1 MSDYEAILKAYEIA
15 GGNPASLQF
24 PQVGSLVVERN
35 RILSFHEV
43 EGLIVEPEE
52 TQRGIKAKIVIK
64 KGHKVKNPVH
74 LCFGVIPKEG
84 IQEIIMEVIL
94 EDNSYVK
101 LLAHCTFPNAIRV
114 RHIMQADI
122 NIGRSAHLVYEE
134 THYHG
139 LSGGIEVIPRAKI
152 NIASG
157 GRLTTSFTLT
167 KGKVGKLSLDYDV
180 TKIDREGIVEL
191 VTRIYGKGRDRIEIV
206 EKTSLDGENA
216 KSLIKSRVVVIDE
229 AQSKVIGETY
239 GNAPGARGHVD
250 CVEIVEGEAKAEAI
264 PRVYVTNN
272 QARVTHEAAIGRID
286 KRQLETLM
294 ARGLEESEAIDT
306 VIKGILK

>member
-1 MSDYEAILKAYEIA
+1 MNDYEAILKAYELA

-35 RILSFHEV
+35 RILSFHQV

-52 TQRGIKAKIVIK
+52 TQKGIKAKIVVK
-64 KGHKVKNPVH
+64 KDYKIKNPVH

-84 IQEIIMEVIL
+84 IQEIIMEIIL
-94 EDNSYVK
+94 KDNSYVK
-101 LLAHCTFPNAIRV
+101 FLAHCTFPNAIKV
-114 RHIMQADI
+114 KHIMQAEI
-122 NIGRSAHLVYEE
+122 NIGKGAHLIYEE

-139 LSGGIEVIPRAKI
+139 LSGGIEVIPRARI
-152 NIASG
+152 SIASR
-157 GRLTTSFTLT
+157 GRLNNCFTLI
-167 KGKVGKLSLDYDV
+167 KGRVGELSLDYDV
-180 TKIDREGIVEL
+180 KVDKEGIAEL
-191 VTRIYGKGRDRIEIV
+191 ITKVYGQGEDKIAIT
-206 EKTSLDGENA
+206 EKVSLNGENA
-216 KSLIKSRVVVIDE
+216 KSLIKSRTVVMDK
-229 AQSKVIGETY
+229 ARSKVIGETY
-239 GNAPGARGHVD
+239 GNAPGTRGHVD
-250 CVEIVEGEAKAEAI
+250 CVEIVEGEAEAEAI
-264 PRVYVTNN
+264 PRVSVTDN

>member
-1 MSDYEAILKAYEIA
+1 MNDYEAILRAYELA
-15 GGNPASLQF
+15 GGDPTSLQF
-24 PQVGSLVVERN
+24 PEVGSLVVEKN

-52 TQRGIKAKIVIK
+52 TQRGIKAKILVK
-64 KGHKVKNPVH
+64 KDFKIKNPVH

-84 IQEIIMEVIL
+84 LQEIIMEIVL

-101 LLAHCTFPNAIRV
+101 LLAHCTFPNAIKV
-114 RHIMQADI
+114 KHIMQAEI
-122 NIGRSAHLVYEE
+122 NIGKGAYLSYEE

-139 LSGGIEVIPRAKI
+139 LSGGIEVIPRARI

-157 GRLTTSFTLT
+157 GRLTNSFSLT
-167 KGKVGKLSLDYDV
+167 KGRVGKLSLDYDV
-180 TKIDREGIVEL
+180 EVGKDGIAELITKV
-191 VTRIYGKGRDRIEIV
+191 YGKGKDRIEIV
-206 EKTSLDGENA
+206 EKSSLNGENA
-216 KSLIKSRVVVIDE
+216 KSLIKSRTVVIDE
-229 AQSKVIGETY
+229 AQSKVVGETY

-250 CVEIVEGEAKAEAI
+250 CVEIVEGKAKAEAI
-264 PRVYVTNN
+264 PKVSVIHN
-272 QARVTHEAAIGRID
+272 QAKVTHEAAIGRID

-306 VIKGILK
+306 VIKGILR

>member
-1 MSDYEAILKAYEIA
+1 MNDYEAILKAYELA

-35 RILSFHEV
+35 RILSFHQV

-52 TQRGIKAKIVIK
+52 TQKGIKAKIVVK
-64 KGHKVKNPVH
+64 KDYKIKNPVH

-84 IQEIIMEVIL
+84 IQEIIMEIIL
-94 EDNSYVK
+94 KDNSYVK
-101 LLAHCTFPNAIRV
+101 LLAHCTFPNAIKV
-114 RHIMQADI
+114 KHIMQAEI
-122 NIGRSAHLVYEE
+122 NIGKGAHLIYEE

-139 LSGGIEVIPRAKI
+139 LSGGIEVIPRARI
-152 NIASG
+152 SIASR
-157 GRLTTSFTLT
+157 GRLNNCFTLI
-167 KGKVGKLSLDYDV
+167 KGRVGELSLDYDV
-180 TKIDREGIVEL
+180 KVDKEGIAEL
-191 VTRIYGKGRDRIEIV
+191 ITKVYGQGEDKIAIT
-206 EKTSLDGENA
+206 EKVSLNGENA
-216 KSLIKSRVVVIDE
+216 KSLIKSRTVVMDK
-229 AQSKVIGETY
+229 ARSKVIGETY
-239 GNAPGARGHVD
+239 GNAPGTRGHVD
-250 CVEIVEGEAKAEAI
+250 CVEIVEGEAEAEAI
-264 PRVYVTNN
+264 PRVSVTDN

>member
-1 MSDYEAILKAYEIA
+1 MNDYEAILKAYELA
-15 GGNPASLQF
+15 GGDSASLQF

-35 RILSFHEV
+35 RILSFHQV
-43 EGLIVEPEE
+43 EGLIVEPKP
-52 TQRGIKAKIVIK
+52 TQKGIKAKIVVK
-64 KGHKVKNPVH
+64 KDYKIKNPVH

-84 IQEIIMEVIL
+84 IQEIIMEIIL

-101 LLAHCTFPNAIRV
+101 LLAHCTFPNAV
-114 RHIMQADI
+114 KVKHIMQADI
-122 NIGRSAHLVYEE
+122 NIGRGAHLTYEE

-139 LSGGIEVIPRAKI
+139 LSGGIEVIPRARI
-152 NIASG
+152 SIASR
-157 GRLTTSFTLT
+157 GRLTNSFTLV

-180 TKIDREGIVEL
+180 KVDKEGIAEL
-191 VTRIYGKGRDRIEIV
+191 ITKVYGQGKDKIAIT
-206 EKTSLDGENA
+206 EKASLNGENA
-216 KSLIKSRVVVIDE
+216 KSLIKSRTVVIDK

-239 GNAPGARGHVD
+239 GNAPGAKGHVD
-250 CVEIVEGEAKAEAI
+250 CVEIVEGEAEAEAI
-264 PRVYVTNN
+264 PRVSVTND